1 MSFKALSDAEQQRL
15 LDEIGVSVPIAGPP
29 PPVVPSSTNVG
40 GLPTD
45 FGAQMAQG
53 LAPMLLELQAS
64 VAAMSAAVKKRP
76 RDSSD
81 SDSDDGDDE
90 TRLEKLCQFGGLQL
104 VKKKKMALGD
114 FHRENE
120 IEKIRSAQRIRKLA
134 GFGKW
139 ELLWNQ
145 TLEEQ
150 TTLLV
155 QLENIQHEKLK
166 GRLSASKAVMCD
178 SYERTIH
185 TQLMGIKERVEVLGE
200 CCKLASG
207 VRGGTEEAEVVYS
220 LYVEKL
226 SGCSESKLLI
236 KLRTE
241 AKGRLKWQKEM
252 SMLEAVAH
260 MGSGSQ
266 HGKGSQLQGGGH
278 GGAPRDLPGAQRPP
292 PRGGKPGGKGGSSS
306 FVMKWV
312 EGTHFDASLAGVK
325 APSPD
330 KFPGFYQARLDSSS
344 NGIVH
349 SAGWEGECGACGAT
363 GHSHSECPARR
374 WTVNGQEYVNV
385 RWLYEKG
392 FCNAQRPMHTI

>member
-1 MSFKALSDAEQQRL
+1 
-15 LDEIGVSVPIAGPP
+15 
-29 PPVVPSSTNVG
+29 
-40 GLPTD
+40 
-45 FGAQMAQG
+45 
-53 LAPMLLELQAS
+53 MLLELQAS
-64 VAAMSAAVKKRP
+64 VAAMSAAVMKRHK
-76 RDSSD
+76 DSSD
-81 SDSDDGDDE
+81 SDLDDGDDE

-104 VKKKKMALGD
+104 VKKKKMGLGD

-134 GFGKW
+134 GVGKW

-145 TLEEQ
+145 TLDEQ

-166 GRLSASKAVMCD
+166 GRLSAAKAVMCD

-185 TQLMGIKERVEVLGE
+185 TQLMGIRERVEVLGE

-252 SMLEAVAH
+252 SMLEAVAQ

-266 HGKGSQLQGGGH
+266 HGKGSQGGGH
-278 GGAPRDLPGAQRPP
+278 GGAGGERQAPRDLSAAQKPS

-330 KFPGFYQARLDSSS
+330 KFPGFFQAYSKLDWT
-344 NGIVH
+344 
-349 SAGWEGECGACGAT
+349 ARAT
-363 GHSHSECPARR
+363 GSSTRR
-374 WTVNGQEYVNV
+374 GGKASVGHVERRDTVTRSALRGGG
-385 RWLYEKG
+385 R
-392 FCNAQRPMHTI
+392 